1 MRAKS
6 SYSRELMQK
15 LSGGNIYDVLENKKE
30 TLYWGVKKGRVTE
43 INTGDL
49 GRTQGRQGGGQFES
63 EALNDSPGHSGF
75 GMSVRHPAETWQT

>member
-15 LSGGNIYDVLENKKE
+15 LSGRNIYDVLENKKE

-43 INTGDL
+43 INTGDP
-49 GRTQGRQGGGQFES
+49 GRTQERQGLCYPGQSLDVMAGGGDAIGELQVGEGQC
-63 EALNDSPGHSGF
+63 DKY
-75 GMSVRHPAETWQT
+75 

>member
-49 GRTQGRQGGGQFES
+49 GRTQGRQ
-63 EALNDSPGHSGF
+63 EALRMSRSQAVSLLAPGPPSSSEGPSG
-75 GMSVRHPAETWQT
+75 HHA